1 MRSYI
6 SLPVLA
12 TAFLSL
18 APEADAQAAAA
29 QLRADFHA
37 DGTYRG
43 VVSAVIGTDETLSV
57 FFQAEPGLN
66 AEVRSLELV
75 IAETVLEVEA
85 TTPNTFES
93 VMPLTDRIGR
103 ALRLGQGI
111 ARSTWSDGEL
121 VAPLGDIGFAPYGS
135 SSGSSFPSQ
144 FPLALHGVGHAIAGA
159 PVSYVGRGLEPGTVC
174 VLGFSLSAGTGE
186 WAPGVS
192 RWIGDVVYSE
202 TFTIGTA
209 GELQWPE
216 VLSTA
221 YPTGLQVYSQ
231 IVGFRANGTMYAT
244 QGLRMEIKPP
254 SSLAWTLQSGN
265 VSVRMHSGYPLSAA
279 TLDAEGLADYT
290 TQTFLDLG
298 YNDSESAGNAG
309 LIGHPALSL
318 AAGMMALFG
327 EQGSGELE
335 PAVEEQLSIIAANV
349 DFSGAWDTCWFSDG
363 CTLPWKMKQP
373 KWVDCCDAHDICYC
387 IGGTE
392 ADRLNCDL
400 DFYDCVLF
408 RTNNKAAAK
417 MVYDAVRAHGERY
430 FSYLLGATW

>member
-1 MRSYI
+1 MRSPI
-6 SLPVLA
+6 ALPVLA

-18 APEADAQAAAA
+18 APEAHAQAAA

-37 DGTYRG
+37 DGTHRG

-75 IAETVLEVEA
+75 IDETVLEVEA
-85 TTPNTFES
+85 TTANTFES
-93 VMPLTDRIGR
+93 VMPLTDRVGR

-135 SSGSSFPSQ
+135 SSGSSYPSQ

-159 PVSYVGRGLEPGTVC
+159 PVSYVGKGLEPGTVC
-174 VLGFSLSAGTGE
+174 MLGFSLSTGTGE

-192 RWIGDVVYSE
+192 RWIGDVVYSLP
-202 TFTIGTA
+202 FSIGSA
-209 GELQWPE
+209 GELQCTQ

-221 YPTGLQVYSQ
+221 YPTGLTVYMQV
-231 IVGFRANGTMYAT
+231 VGIRANGTLYAT

-265 VSVRMHSGYPLSAA
+265 VSVRMHSGYPLSSA
-279 TLDAEGLADYT
+279 TLDADGLADYT

-298 YNDSESAGNAG
+298 YNDSESAGNAA

-318 AAGMMALFG
+318 AGGLMAQFG
-327 EQGSGELE
+327 EQGSGVLE
-335 PAVEEQLSIIAANV
+335 PAVEEQLSIITANV
-349 DFSGAWDTCWFSDG
+349 DFSGAWDTCWHSDG
-363 CTLPWKMKQP
+363 CTLPFGMKQP
-373 KWVDCCDAHDICYC
+373 KWVDCCDDHDICYC

-392 ADRLNCDL
+392 ADRKNCDD

-408 RTNNKAAAK
+408 RTGNKNAAK
-417 MVYDAVRAHGERY
+417 LVYDAVRKHGERY
-430 FSYLLGATW
+430 FHYVDGVAW